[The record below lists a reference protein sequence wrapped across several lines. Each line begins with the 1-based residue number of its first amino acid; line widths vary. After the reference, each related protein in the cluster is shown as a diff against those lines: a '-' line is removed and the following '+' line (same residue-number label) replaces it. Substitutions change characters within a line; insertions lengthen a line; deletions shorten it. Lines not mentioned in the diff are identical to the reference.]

1 MKSHCC
7 YNSINLLRLISIAFI
22 LIAQL
27 FYYGCATMQDITFAN
42 QKILNHAKLIESQG
56 EAIKQLEVKDSGHDL
71 ELQDLKKSLAD
82 ILTQMQHDREQLLAL
97 EAKLEDYRQFVDRSH
112 KENSRE
118 NEGIKMRLDRM
129 DELIKSMSKRL
140 EAVQEPSQSIPSQGI
155 SSIPPG
161 KTWEDMDEE
170 TFYNLA
176 YETFKK
182 GEFDTSME
190 IFSAFLDKFPK
201 GKFSDNATFWVGECY
216 YRTNQYEKAIL
227 EYEKVKQNYPSG
239 DKVPSALF
247 KQALCFQ
254 KLNKNDEANIIL
266 KSLIQHYPE
275 SEQAEMAKE
284 QMEKFK

>member
-1 MKSHCC
+1 MKGR
-7 YNSINLLRLISIAFI
+7 YKGIDFLRLISIA
-22 LIAQL
+22 LTL
-27 FYYGCATMQDITFAN
+27 FAPFFYFGCATMQDITFAN
-42 QKILNHAKLIESQG
+42 QKILNHAKLIEGQG
-56 EAIKQLEVKDSGHDL
+56 EAIKQLEAKDSGHDF
-71 ELQDLKKSLAD
+71 ELQALKKSLAD
-82 ILTQMQHDREQLLAL
+82 ISIQLQNDREQLLTL
-97 EAKLEDYRQFVDRSH
+97 EAKLEDYRQLIDRSL

-118 NEGIKMRLDRM
+118 NEGIRMRLDRM
-129 DELIKSMSKRL
+129 DELVKSMSKRF
-140 EAVQEPSQSIPSQGI
+140 EAVPDPRKGIPSPQGI
-155 SSIPPG
+155 SSIPSG

-182 GEFDTSME
+182 GEFDTARE

-201 GKFSDNATFWVGECY
+201 GKFSDNATFWIGECY
-216 YRTNQYEKAIL
+216 YRKNQYEQAIL
-227 EYEKVKQNYPSG
+227 EYEKVKKNYPSG

-247 KQALCFQ
+247 KQALSFQ
-254 KLNKNDEANIIL
+254 KLNKKDEANIIL